1 LVVVSLYN
9 TLGFEIREFRIMSQT
24 GQLLSALKKCLRAR
38 GMTYRD
44 LAKSLDISEA
54 SVKRIFSQ
62 QTFTLGRL
70 EDVCRVLDMSIYD
83 LAKLTRMRGE
93 DEVTVLT
100 RDQEQALADDS
111 TLLTYFYLLLIGWT
125 PESIAAEHH
134 LDELQQTRILTRL
147 DRLKL
152 LDLYPKNRVRL
163 RTSRRIVWRTDGAI
177 RKQYERQ
184 VKDQFMKYR
193 FRETDELF
201 WLETSEL
208 SDASLKVLIRKLE
221 KLSQEFD
228 ELAELDLN
236 VPRKK
241 KRSIGLM
248 LALRPWTYWQLL
260 EPKSQQLHP
269 AKSAT
274 QGSIQ

>member
-1 LVVVSLYN
+1 
-9 TLGFEIREFRIMSQT
+9 MSQT

-184 VKDQFMKYR
+184 VTAQFQKYR
-193 FRETDELF
+193 IRAADELF

-221 KLSQEFD
+221 KVSQEFE
-228 ELAELDLN
+228 ELAELDRNEECAAAVLTGN
-236 VPRKK
+236 
-241 KRSIGLM
+241 KRESPDITQSNRRTDSGKN
-248 LALRPWTYWQLL
+248 
-260 EPKSQQLHP
+260 KS
-269 AKSAT
+269 
-274 QGSIQ
+274 

>member
-1 LVVVSLYN
+1 
-9 TLGFEIREFRIMSQT
+9 MSQT

-62 QTFTLGRL
+62 QTFTLSRL